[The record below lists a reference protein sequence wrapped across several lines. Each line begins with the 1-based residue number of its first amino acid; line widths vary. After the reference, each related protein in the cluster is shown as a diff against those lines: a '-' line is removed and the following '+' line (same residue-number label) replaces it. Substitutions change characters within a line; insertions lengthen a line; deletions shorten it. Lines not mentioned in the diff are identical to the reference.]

1 MLGNELAVRASR
13 WSRILESRDGRDG
26 GGSVERI
33 FRSDSNGDCEVDD
46 EAIGRSRNQHHV
58 HIILEDLPG

>member
-1 MLGNELAVRASR
+1 MGNELAVRASR
-13 WSRILESRDGRDG
+13 WSRILERRDGRDG

-46 EAIGRSRNQHHV
+46 EAIGRSKSQLHV
-58 HIILEDLPG
+58 CLILEVLPG

>member
-13 WSRILESRDGRDG
+13 WSKILERRDGRDG
-26 GGSVERI
+26 GGSVESR

-46 EAIGRSRNQHHV
+46 EAIGRSQSQRHV
-58 HIILEDLPG
+58 HMTLEDLPG